1 MRQRKKRFL
10 YGVGVAAA
18 AGSLLMVSGCNM
30 GQYEEPAYAASAV
43 ENNIEIRDYKPVI
56 AAEVEVTGE
65 RNEAISKGFRLIA
78 DYIFGNNEP
87 KAKIA
92 MTTPVI
98 QQADAKK
105 QGEEIAMTTPVIQQA
120 EGKGWKVQFIM
131 PAEYTLQTLPK
142 PVNQAVKLRLVF
154 HEAIA
159 IFCACATYEQNA
171 ALGFA
176 MGLAHGVG
184 TKSEP
189 TILARLRSQLERLMK
204 GPVILEMLI
213 DYVLETALFIGV
225 HHLGQQRIT
234 TFHCVSFVAKQMVEF
249 CRPILRVFIDI
260 DPMDGAIAA

>member
-18 AGSLLMVSGCNM
+18 AGSLLMVSGCNI

-142 PVNQAVKLRLVF
+142 PVNQAVKLREVKGRKMAVIRF
-154 HEAIA
+154 S
-159 IFCACATYEQNA
+159 
-171 ALGFA
+171 
-176 MGLAHGVG
+176 G
-184 TKSEP
+184 TTS
-189 TILARLRSQLERLMK
+189 
-204 GPVILEMLI
+204 
-213 DYVLETALFIGV
+213 DD
-225 HHLGQQRIT
+225 
-234 TFHCVSFVAKQMVEF
+234 AK
-249 CRPILRVFIDI
+249 
-260 DPMDGAIAA
+260 IAAKTAELEAYIKARGLHSTGAPVLAFYDPPWTLWFMRRNEIMFEIKG